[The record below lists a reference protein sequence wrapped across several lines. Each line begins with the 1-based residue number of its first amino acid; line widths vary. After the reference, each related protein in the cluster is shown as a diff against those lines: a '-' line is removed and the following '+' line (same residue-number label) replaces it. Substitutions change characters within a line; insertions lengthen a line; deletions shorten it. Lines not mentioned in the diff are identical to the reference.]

1 MSGIT
6 SYYEFN
12 AKMQTSHQRV
22 LSGIGE
28 EAFRQ
33 TVTSRFPLT
42 LNDESVVAIARDLG
56 WQNGWLMAKAKPR
69 PAPPVQMQDLISF
82 MVKAGPPASQVAAGA
97 PNLPVAAPAA
107 RVAPPVPAPPNPVQR
122 NMIVRSPAVAWLTT
136 VDNI

>member
-56 WQNGWLMAKAKPR
+56 
-69 PAPPVQMQDLISF
+69 
-82 MVKAGPPASQVAAGA
+82 
-97 PNLPVAAPAA
+97 
-107 RVAPPVPAPPNPVQR
+107 
-122 NMIVRSPAVAWLTT
+122 
-136 VDNI
+136 